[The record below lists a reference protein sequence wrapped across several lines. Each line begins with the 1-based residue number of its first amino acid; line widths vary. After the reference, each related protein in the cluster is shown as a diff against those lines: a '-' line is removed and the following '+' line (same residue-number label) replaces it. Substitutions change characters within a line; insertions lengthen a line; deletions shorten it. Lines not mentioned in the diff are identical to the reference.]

1 MAPDTIAA
9 SLYEKTEIFERHR
22 HRYEVNPDY
31 IGDFEAAGMVFS
43 GKDETQT
50 RMEITE
56 IPNKKFYLGC

>member
-9 SLYEKTEIFERHR
+9 RLYEKTQIFERHR
-22 HRYEVNPDY
+22 HRFEVNPDY
-31 IGDFEAAGMVFS
+31 IEDFEAAGMVFS

-56 IPNKKFYLGC
+56 IPNKKFYLGT